1 MRFGT
6 TKAAAT
12 FELEG
17 GWAPIHRQLQLSWL
31 VQYLAMTWS
40 VNGID
45 FELGA
50 LSIDDESLGQQD
62 WARGF
67 YSAATC
73 AVFLSQQVFVASAL
87 PCCYL
92 HQQQATSMFYLQF

>member
-73 AVFLSQQVFVASAL
+73 AVFLSQQVFAASAL

-92 HQQQATSMFYLQF
+92 H